1 MIDPVS
7 VEQLMRM
14 LENDQAVRES
24 GAVINEGD
32 PVIDALV
39 RALVE
44 RAQYLD
50 EVGLEYLISRLRTI
64 YVQQTPGKGLSS
76 NDFTDAYKNKLDKAP
91 TLEQMRDEIAN
102 AIGGVTGVS
111 FNIVSSLPS
120 TGEAGVIYLLKIP
133 SSTGVNQY
141 EEYIWVSGRYELLGA
156 VAGDLANMLDGY
168 LPLSGGTMTGDI
180 YMPPQN
186 GVHHGISFDPVASA
200 TGARLRGGDGSL
212 QLIGTSIVMETSGT
226 SVPRVQ
232 IGGSA
237 NYIPLKIKING
248 STMSAN
254 ASGLVDLGTIQSGT
268 TGDYLPISGG
278 TLTGDLRIKGS
289 ANYGT
294 ALRFGDG
301 DYAKISEP
309 EDDVLDVRGKE
320 IRLRYT
326 GTAVPV
332 IVNGA
337 TGTTYKYIPVEI
349 KVDGTTYAAGT
360 TGLVTLANLCKQ
372 IKYGSSTAQ
381 CDANGQIDLSNII
394 NASGGDYL
402 PLSGGTV
409 TGATTFNSTLT
420 AGSTLYANTNA
431 YIGTTSRSQTNLYL
445 RASGGTWRL
454 QITSSGA
461 LYIVSPNSSVPT
473 VQHAVASGSTSTTA
487 EYMTTKVKANGTT
500 YTANSLGLVD
510 LGTIGGGG
518 IKAYNATSL
527 GTVGTTSEFY
537 FLILY
542 TADTTVPPNTLN
554 NKFPNASLKS
564 MALVVNTYY
573 TATNNYH
580 IRVLQ
585 KTASTTWTYLY

>member
-24 GAVINEGD
+24 GAVINDGD

-102 AIGGVTGVS
+102 AISGVTGVS
-111 FNIVSSLPS
+111 FDVVSSLPS

-168 LPLSGGTMTGDI
+168 LPLSGGT
-180 YMPPQN
+180 
-186 GVHHGISFDPVASA
+186 
-200 TGARLRGGDGSL
+200 
-212 QLIGTSIVMETSGT
+212 
-226 SVPRVQ
+226 
-232 IGGSA
+232 
-237 NYIPLKIKING
+237 
-248 STMSAN
+248 
-254 ASGLVDLGTIQSGT
+254 
-268 TGDYLPISGG
+268 
-278 TLTGDLRIKGS
+278 LTGDLRIKGS

-326 GTAVPV
+326 GSAVPV

-337 TGTTYKYIPVEI
+337 TGTSYKYIPVEI
-349 KVDGTTYAAGT
+349 KVDGTTYSAGM

-381 CDANGQIDLSNII
+381 CDANGQIDLSTII
-394 NASGGDYL
+394 STSGGNYL

-445 RASGGTWRL
+445 RSSGGTWRL
-454 QITSSGA
+454 QITSGGG
-461 LYIVSPNSSVPT
+461 LYIVSPSHAVPT
-473 VQHAVASGSTSTTA
+473 IQHAVTSGSTSTTA
-487 EYMTTKVKANGTT
+487 ESMVTKVKANGTT
-500 YTANSLGLVD
+500 HTADSLGLVD

-518 IKAYNATSL
+518 IKAYNALSTGTS
-527 GTVGTTSEFY
+527 GVAPEFY
-537 FLILY
+537 FMVMNSSS
-542 TADTTVPPNTLN
+542 TATAANTLN
-554 NKFPNASLKS
+554 SAFPNAAVKS
-564 MALVVNTYY
+564 MALVFN
-573 TATNNYH
+573 ANYGSTENFRL
-580 IRVLQ
+580 RVLQ
-585 KTASTTWTYLY
+585 KTSSTAWTYLTN